1 MVAAAQ
7 RELVFVNGNVADY
20 EQLIADLQG
29 NDESRIIEVVVL
41 DSDQNGIEQVSQIL
55 SDRSG
60 LSAVHFITHGADG
73 QISLG
78 SSWLTNANLPQHSEA
93 IAKWGEALTQSGDIL
108 FYGCNIAA
116 DKAGQGL
123 LDGIAKLTGAD
134 VAASTDLTGYALFGG
149 DWQLEFQTGSIEAS
163 VVADAQTQ
171 TEWHGLMAIT
181 TNSTSTSSTT
191 TATNSLTWSHTVN
204 SGSDRVLFVGLSIDN
219 GVTATGVTYGGQ
231 AMTLVGRSIS
241 AGSGTAELW
250 QLISPTVGTANVVAT
265 ISSSVKV
272 VGGAVTF
279 NGVDQTTPTNGSFP
293 GASATSS
300 TPSNTIDSAPG
311 DMVIGVLW
319 ANDSVTA
326 TEGGGQTTQWN
337 FSTGGASSPTG
348 VGSTEPGAAS
358 VTISY
363 TLSASAQWV
372 VGGTSIKPAA
382 ANPAPTISNLAGD
395 NKSYLT
401 GSGAV
406 VIEQGGN
413 VNITDID
420 SPDFD
425 TGTLTVSI
433 AAGSDPAED
442 VLAIRN
448 QGTAAGQIG
457 ISGANVTYGGV
468 TIGTFAGGSGGTNL
482 VITLNANANATNT
495 AALLQNITYQ
505 NTDGSSPT
513 GGARTVRFVLT
524 DGDGGTSA
532 NYDTTVNVP
541 GASNTL
547 VVTSTSDV
555 SDGTVTSI
563 AALNANKGADGVISL
578 REAITATNNTA
589 GTDFIQFNISGAGP
603 HTINV
608 GTALPTITGAVIIDG
623 WSEPD
628 YVTNGNK
635 PIVILDGNGLAA
647 DGLVLSS
654 TADGS
659 TIRGLVIRDFGTT
672 TAHDGIEIQAGSDN
686 NTIAGNYI
694 GRLTTTGADAGA
706 GEVTTG
712 QGLNILGANNT
723 IDGNVISG
731 NWAGVLFSGSGASG
745 NLVVR
750 NLIGTDATGTVLIG
764 NSSNGVDIGNG
775 APNNTIGGVGAGN
788 FIVGSGNDGVTIWGA
803 GATGNKVQGNTIGTD
818 ATGTLDWGNSGYG
831 VIVTGSAV
839 GNLVGGANAGEGNVI
854 AFNNSDGAAVDSAG
868 TVSNAFLGNSI
879 YSNTG
884 LGIDL
889 IGANGVNANDS
900 NDPDTGPNNLQNFPV
915 LGAVRVV
922 SGTQLAVTG
931 TLNSTASSYYRIEFF
946 ASTSADAT
954 GYGEGQRYLG
964 FVNVSTD
971 GSGNAA
977 FNTTLTA
984 ALAAGET
991 VSATATKSNATYSTF
1006 TDTSEFSQNTV
1017 AFEGMALWR
1026 TSGDS
1031 SPNLRIWDGT
1041 AFAPADNSSGI
1052 GSLSSLRAAEAPT
1065 RDEIIV
1071 IGRNTLSNIVG
1082 EIWNG
1087 TSWSALPSNP
1097 LGTYSPASPWMAD
1110 VAYESV
1116 SGNAMMVWGTDTAL
1130 KYSVWNATSWTA
1142 AANLSDYWTL
1152 SGGTVA
1158 YHVQLA
1164 SKSGANEMVL
1174 AVTDNLGKDYAYV
1187 WNGTSWSTGTQVST
1201 GSGSSSAVAY
1211 EAQSGRAMITYADAA
1226 TPTLY
1231 YRIWNGS
1238 SWSAQSSFAMTGV
1251 GGGTYPAYINL
1262 ASDPNSNRIAVAVT
1276 PSGLAGSVQYFLNTW
1291 DGSAWATG
1299 LVATSS
1305 GVDQLMPGIDVA
1317 FESSSGEAIAA
1328 YGVTGSNVVRY
1339 RTWTAAGGWSAE
1351 NNGPTVGA
1359 APRVVALDSDPY
1371 SDRIMLSEQDGAN
1384 DLYAAQWS
1392 GAAWGSPTTIELNTG
1407 ETNYQPFA
1415 FVWDQSAGPAIDLD
1429 ANNSSGAT
1437 GSDFTTRFS
1446 GAGAV
1451 AVADSDATVSDPL
1464 SANLVSLT
1472 VTLTNRPDGANE
1484 VLAAN
1489 TSGTSITASYSSATG
1504 ILALTGS
1511 DTLANYQQV
1520 LRTVTYNNT
1529 AGSPNT
1535 TDRIITFVANDG
1547 TRASGTSTTTVK
1559 LANLPPV
1566 NTVPGT
1572 QQANSV
1578 GTVVFSVANGNAI
1591 SVSDP
1596 DAGASTVQ
1604 VTLTATQ
1611 GTLTL
1616 SGIAGLSFTTG
1627 DGTAD
1632 ATMTFTGSLANINAA
1647 LNGMTFNGDPFRSSG
1662 TGSVQIVSNDLGNT
1676 GFGGAQ
1682 SDTDTVTVNMVPLG
1696 TPYMITGMYTGNGT
1710 TLNVTGLGFQPD
1722 VVIIKE
1728 TSNNKVAV
1736 IKTSTMAGAASKEM
1750 VGGTATSTG
1759 SITSLNADG
1768 FTVVNTDNIANVSG
1782 QTFTYIAFKASSGVM
1797 QVGSYSG
1804 TGVAGNAVTGLGFSP
1819 ELVFVMDASNQA
1831 AVFRSSADTN
1841 SYDFTKNAYP
1851 AAVTSLDANGFT
1863 LGNAAQ
1869 ANKAGDT
1876 YYYVAW
1882 NAIPG
1887 LMNVGGYT
1895 GDGTDNRNIT
1905 GVGFAPEWLMVQS
1918 SSDAD
1923 PAVHHTEAQG
1933 ASTDV
1938 TNYFT
1943 GTTSTNPGNRIQ
1955 QLQADGFQV
1964 GADADVNAAAT
1975 AFSYAA
1981 WRQETGPTISAISN
1995 QTTPEDTPLGPIAFT
2010 IGDAETAAG
2019 SLSVTAGS
2027 SNPSLL
2033 DVTNI
2038 VFGGSGANRTL
2049 TLTPAANA
2057 SGSVAVTVYVSD
2069 GQAYSLT
2076 VFTLTVTAVNDAPVL
2091 DNSGTMTLT
2100 TITEDQ
2106 TTNGGNTVAAIVAS
2120 AGGDRITDPDAGAVE
2135 GMAITALTSGNGT
2148 WQYSINGGGSWS
2160 NVGAVSGNSALL
2172 LRATDL
2178 LRFVPD
2184 AQNADSANVTFRAWD
2199 QTSSSAGSKVD
2210 VSVNGGTTAFS
2221 TATETASITVTA
2233 VNDAPFMPGVAF
2245 DSISEDT
2252 NFTML
2257 ASTLAG
2263 YSSDP
2268 DTGAQKGV
2276 AVVGVDDSNGTWQYT
2291 LNGTNWFNIGSVSA
2305 SNALLLAAD
2314 AISAFRFV
2322 PNANWNGTTGLFQYK
2337 AWDRTS
2343 GTAGTYVDA
2352 SVSGGTTAFSNTSGS
2367 ALQVTPVNDAPTI
2380 TNGATVGMGG
2390 SYSEDG
2396 PSSWFGVSGVI
2407 NALGWSD
2414 ADAGAV
2420 RGMIVIGSTGNG
2432 TWQYSTDT
2440 VSWSNVGAVT
2450 ATNGLLL
2457 SDTSA
2462 LRYVGDNANGET
2474 PTIQLRAWDM
2484 TTGSASTNAVP
2495 SYTNPGAGGGTTAFS
2510 TQSASAF
2517 TMIFSVNDA
2526 PVLDNTKSPA
2536 LTAQNEDS
2544 GAPVG
2549 AVGTLVSSL
2558 VDFAS
2563 PSGQVDNITDVD
2575 SGAFLGIAVT
2585 AADTTN
2591 GTWWYSINGGT
2602 NWNALGAMA
2611 ANNARLLAADA
2622 STRLYFQPNAN
2633 YNGTIANAITFRA
2646 WDQTSGTNGALADT
2660 TTNGGTTAF
2669 STATDTASLTITAV
2683 NDPPVITSNGGGA
2696 SASVSVAEN
2705 TTAVTTVT
2713 STDVDGGAA
2722 VYSILVGGDGV
2733 KFTVNPG
2740 TGTLSFLAAPDYEN
2754 PTDIGGNNTYDLT
2767 VQVSDG
2773 NGGTDTQMIAVT
2785 VINVVDGIRI
2795 TPTSVVPIGGETRVN
2810 TTTTDNQAINPNVAQ
2825 AIATDANGNF
2835 VVVWV
2840 SNLQDGAFYGIY
2852 AQRYSADGTAL
2863 GPEFQ
2868 VNTTTADN
2876 QLNPAVAMDAAG
2888 NFVVTWASNL
2898 QDGSGYGVYAQRY
2911 NAAGIAQGSE
2921 FLVNTTTTNG
2931 QSGPAIAMTPT
2942 GAFVIA
2948 WTGSAQDPD
2957 GSSGIFAQRFNASG
2971 VAQGGEFRVNTYT
2984 TDTQQLTSVAMDA
2997 AGNFVVTWASN
3008 LQDDGASYGVYGQR
3022 FDASGAALG
3031 AEFRVNT
3038 TIVNSQLYHDVAM
3051 LADGRFVVAYQ
3062 SRNADGSFEVYLQRY
3077 ATDGSTLGGET
3088 RVNTTTVASGQQP
3101 VASVSADAD
3110 GNITVVWNSTADGS
3124 GLGVVGRRFD
3134 WSGTPL
3140 TSEFQVN
3147 TTTSGNQL
3155 YPEVVWQPGGGF
3167 IVAWSGNGAGDAD
3180 GVFLQRYGLTTTEG
3194 GGTATFQVVLE
3205 SAPAANVTIPISVS
3219 DGTEGSVSVGS
3230 VTFNSG
3236 NWNVPQTVTITGLQD
3251 YINDGSQRYQVILGA
3266 ATSGDANFHGLN
3278 PGDLWVT
3285 NLEIPNT
3292 TPVNT
3297 VPGAQVTAEDTP
3309 LVFMAGTNPISIA
3322 DADAGATSVQV
3333 TLTATNGT
3341 LILNGTTGLTFSVGD
3356 GLADTTMTFTGTV
3369 ANINSALNGLM
3380 FTPTSNYFGA
3390 ASLQIVTSDIGNT
3403 GTGGTLTDTDNV
3415 AITVNPVADT
3425 PSVTNAITN
3434 EDTQST
3440 SGLVISR
3447 NAADGAEVTHFKI
3460 TGITNGTLYKNDGVT
3475 QITNGTFI
3483 TFAEGNA
3490 GLKFTPTANF
3500 NGSGSFT
3507 VQASTSNGDA
3517 GLGGSTVNATITV
3530 NAVNDAPTA
3539 TITPVSYAAT
3549 EQVA

>member
-1 MVAAAQ
+1 MRKKIERIRKKRNAKDIGICFEPLEPRLLLSGSWGAGMENPSPDSQLNTQGDFTQETAVLFESTGTSGVDALQQSKSQPGTGTLVDILAAAPAIEEFAAADPVPETASSEDQ
-7 RELVFVNGNVADY
+7 ALPASSETQTTPLDNAELQPTLNDAAGAARELVFVDETVADY

-29 NDESRIIEVVVL
+29 KDDNRTIEVVVL
-41 DSDQNGIEQVSQIL
+41 DSDRNGIKQVSETL
-55 SDRSG
+55 SDRSD

-73 QISLG
+73 MISLG
-78 SSWLTNANLPQHSEA
+78 DTSLNSSALQQNRDA
-93 IAKWGEALTQSGDIL
+93 ISAWGKALTETGDIL
-108 FYGCNIAA
+108 FYGCNITAGS
-116 DKAGQGL
+116 AGQSL
-123 LDGIAKLTGAD
+123 LDGIAELTGAD
-134 VAASTDLTGYALFGG
+134 VAASNDTTGHENLGG
-149 DWQLEFQTGSIEAS
+149 DWELETNDGQIETALAPSAAFQEH
-163 VVADAQTQ
+163 
-171 TEWHGLMAIT
+171 WNGLLAT
-181 TNSTSTSSTT
+181 YTVTST
-191 TATNSLTWSHTVN
+191 A
-204 SGSDRVLFVGLSIDN
+204 D
-219 GVTATGVTYGGQ
+219 
-231 AMTLVGRSIS
+231 
-241 AGSGTAELW
+241 
-250 QLISPTVGTANVVAT
+250 
-265 ISSSVKV
+265 
-272 VGGAVTF
+272 
-279 NGVDQTTPTNGSFP
+279 
-293 GASATSS
+293 
-300 TPSNTIDSAPG
+300 
-311 DMVIGVLW
+311 
-319 ANDSVTA
+319 
-326 TEGGGQTTQWN
+326 
-337 FSTGGASSPTG
+337 
-348 VGSTEPGAAS
+348 
-358 VTISY
+358 
-363 TLSASAQWV
+363 
-372 VGGTSIKPAA
+372 
-382 ANPAPTISNLAGD
+382 
-395 NKSYLT
+395 
-401 GSGAV
+401 SGA
-406 VIEQGGN
+406 
-413 VNITDID
+413 
-420 SPDFD
+420 
-425 TGTLTVSI
+425 GTLRQ
-433 AAGSDPAED
+433 
-442 VLAIRN
+442 AI
-448 QGTAAGQIG
+448 
-457 ISGANVTYGGV
+457 
-468 TIGTFAGGSGGTNL
+468 
-482 VITLNANANATNT
+482 LNANAN
-495 AALLQNITYQ
+495 
-505 NTDGSSPT
+505 
-513 GGARTVRFVLT
+513 GGP
-524 DGDGGTSA
+524 
-532 NYDTTVNVP
+532 DT
-541 GASNTL
+541 
-547 VVTSTSDV
+547 
-555 SDGTVTSI
+555 
-563 AALNANKGADGVISL
+563 ISF
-578 REAITATNNTA
+578 AIA
-589 GTDFIQFNISGAGP
+589 GTGT
-603 HTINV
+603 HTIAP
-608 GTALPTITGAVIIDG
+608 TSALPTITGQVTIDG
-623 WSEPD
+623 TTDDSFAANGDRPAIILAG
-628 YVTNGNK
+628 TNAG
-635 PIVILDGNGLAA
+635 IGV
-647 DGLVLSS
+647 DGLVLTS

-659 TIRGLVIRDFGTT
+659 TIRGLVVRDWG
-672 TAHDGIEIQAGSDN
+672 ADGISIQAGSDN
-686 NTIAGNYI
+686 NFIVGNYI
-694 GRLTTTGADAGA
+694 GRLTTTGTDAGA
-706 GEVTTG
+706 GTQNEGTG
-712 QGLNILGANNT
+712 VYVAGANNT
-723 IDGNVISG
+723 LGGTAAADRNVISG
-731 NWAGVLFSGSGASG
+731 NDYGIELRGAGGTG
-745 NLVVR
+745 NLVLG
-750 NLIGTDATGTVLIG
+750 NYLGTDATGTV
-764 NSSNGVDIGNG
+764 DIGNAFAG
-775 APNNTIGGVGAGN
+775 VGIGDAANNTVGG
-788 FIVGSGNDGVTIWGA
+788 TGA
-803 GATGNKVQGNTIGTD
+803 GACNLISGNNEAGVELWGATTSGNRIVGNWIGLNASGA
-818 ATGTLDWGNSGYG
+818 ATLGNSWSG
-831 VIVTGSAV
+831 VWINTSAAGNVIGGTAAGS
-839 GNLVGGANAGEGNVI
+839 GNVI
-854 AFNNSDGAAVDSAG
+854 AGQTAGDGVELRIDAGANNAI
-868 TVSNAFLGNSI
+868 LGNSI
-879 YSNTG
+879 YSNAES
-884 LGIDL
+884 GIDL
-889 IGANGVNANDS
+889 IDNGITANDVG
-900 NDPDTGPNNLQNFPV
+900 DGDTGANNLQNFPV
-915 LGAVRVV
+915 LTSANSNAAGTTIAGTLNSNANTTYRIEFFGNRPAVADAANGEGERFLGAMTVTTDGSGNATINTTLANIWVNSGDRVTATATVDLGGGNYGSTSEFAANVTATSTGIIVVDTTSDVSDGTTTSITNLGNARGADGRISLREAIVAANATANGGTPDRIVFNIGLNDANHVYYRDNGAAGFGAAVATTLPDAAINDFDSNLLAGTARSWYSIALSGNDLQITQALIIDGSTQAGYSAAKGPIIEVNAAGVTAADPNAFTIQTSGVTIRGLAINRAPDDAIEIDAFAGGHTIVGNYIGTDVSGLRTTYGNGYGITVKTDGNTIGGTSLADRNIIAGNSTLADSFGIGLWQDADNNVVQGNYIGVGADGTTAMSNRDGVIFAASQTTDNNLIGGTAPGAGNLIAGNSQNGITALAGTGNAFVGNTIHSNGLLGINLGTAGVSANDSGDVDTGANNLQNFPVLSSVRVV

-984 ALAAGET
+984 TLAAGET

-1041 AFAPADNSSGI
+1041 AFASADNSSGI

-1130 KYSVWNATSWTA
+1130 KYSVWNGTSWTA

-2106 TTNGGNTVAAIVAS
+2106 TTNGGNTVAAIIAS

-2563 PSGQVDNITDVD
+2563 PSGQVDNITDED

-2585 AADTTN
+2585 GADTDKRHLVVFN
-2591 GTWWYSINGGT
+2591 QRRHQLERVGSGGCQQCPPAGSRRQHA
-2602 NWNALGAMA
+2602 AL
-2611 ANNARLLAADA
+2611 L
-2622 STRLYFQPNAN
+2622 P
-2633 YNGTIANAITFRA
+2633 
-2646 WDQTSGTNGALADT
+2646 
-2660 TTNGGTTAF
+2660 
-2669 STATDTASLTITAV
+2669 
-2683 NDPPVITSNGGGA
+2683 
-2696 SASVSVAEN
+2696 
-2705 TTAVTTVT
+2705 
-2713 STDVDGGAA
+2713 
-2722 VYSILVGGDGV
+2722 
-2733 KFTVNPG
+2733 
-2740 TGTLSFLAAPDYEN
+2740 
-2754 PTDIGGNNTYDLT
+2754 
-2767 VQVSDG
+2767 
-2773 NGGTDTQMIAVT
+2773 
-2785 VINVVDGIRI
+2785 
-2795 TPTSVVPIGGETRVN
+2795 
-2810 TTTTDNQAINPNVAQ
+2810 
-2825 AIATDANGNF
+2825 
-2835 VVVWV
+2835 
-2840 SNLQDGAFYGIY
+2840 
-2852 AQRYSADGTAL
+2852 AQR
-2863 GPEFQ
+2863 Q
-2868 VNTTTADN
+2868 
-2876 QLNPAVAMDAAG
+2876 
-2888 NFVVTWASNL
+2888 
-2898 QDGSGYGVYAQRY
+2898 
-2911 NAAGIAQGSE
+2911 
-2921 FLVNTTTTNG
+2921 
-2931 QSGPAIAMTPT
+2931 
-2942 GAFVIA
+2942 
-2948 WTGSAQDPD
+2948 
-2957 GSSGIFAQRFNASG
+2957 
-2971 VAQGGEFRVNTYT
+2971 
-2984 TDTQQLTSVAMDA
+2984 
-2997 AGNFVVTWASN
+2997 
-3008 LQDDGASYGVYGQR
+3008 
-3022 FDASGAALG
+3022 
-3031 AEFRVNT
+3031 
-3038 TIVNSQLYHDVAM
+3038 
-3051 LADGRFVVAYQ
+3051 
-3062 SRNADGSFEVYLQRY
+3062 LQRY
-3077 ATDGSTLGGET
+3077 DRQRHYLPRLGPDQRQQRRAGRHQQQRRHDGLLHGHRHRVAGGQRRE
-3088 RVNTTTVASGQQP
+3088 RRAGVNRGQQP
-3101 VASVSADAD
+3101 GIYKRGHPGLRDGCLRADRRE
-3110 GNITVVWNSTADGS
+3110 GNRFGQ
-3124 GLGVVGRRFD
+3124 RRSHWD
-3134 WSGTPL
+3134 CCD
-3140 TSEFQVN
+3140 
-3147 TTTSGNQL
+3147 
-3155 YPEVVWQPGGGF
+3155 GGG
-3167 IVAWSGNGAGDAD
+3167 
-3180 GVFLQRYGLTTTEG
+3180 
-3194 GGTATFQVVLE
+3194 
-3205 SAPAANVTIPISVS
+3205 
-3219 DGTEGSVSVGS
+3219 
-3230 VTFNSG
+3230 
-3236 NWNVPQTVTITGLQD
+3236 
-3251 YINDGSQRYQVILGA
+3251 
-3266 ATSGDANFHGLN
+3266 
-3278 PGDLWVT
+3278 
-3285 NLEIPNT
+3285 
-3292 TPVNT
+3292 
-3297 VPGAQVTAEDTP
+3297 
-3309 LVFMAGTNPISIA
+3309 
-3322 DADAGATSVQV
+3322 
-3333 TLTATNGT
+3333 
-3341 LILNGTTGLTFSVGD
+3341 
-3356 GLADTTMTFTGTV
+3356 
-3369 ANINSALNGLM
+3369 
-3380 FTPTSNYFGA
+3380 
-3390 ASLQIVTSDIGNT
+3390 
-3403 GTGGTLTDTDNV
+3403 
-3415 AITVNPVADT
+3415 
-3425 PSVTNAITN
+3425 
-3434 EDTQST
+3434 
-3440 SGLVISR
+3440 
-3447 NAADGAEVTHFKI
+3447 
-3460 TGITNGTLYKNDGVT
+3460 
-3475 QITNGTFI
+3475 
-3483 TFAEGNA
+3483 
-3490 GLKFTPTANF
+3490 
-3500 NGSGSFT
+3500 
-3507 VQASTSNGDA
+3507 
-3517 GLGGSTVNATITV
+3517 
-3530 NAVNDAPTA
+3530 
-3539 TITPVSYAAT
+3539 
-3549 EQVA
+3549 